1 MFHLISDVVL
11 YSNLARRSGGMKM
24 KWMGEYK
31 RKRWMLEVLRRF
43 EEISLVQMRNDTRV
57 RGAKTLKKNLP

>member
-1 MFHLISDVVL
+1 
-11 YSNLARRSGGMKM
+11 M